1 MGVATFSKFGKKVK
15 KRLVDID
22 RNQNWLIDRV
32 KEKTG
37 LYCDSSYMYKI
48 LTGQHNTPSIVQA
61 ICEILKIEN
70 DLADDGPEAEEV
82 S

>member
-22 RNQNWLIDRV
+22 RSQTWLINRV

-61 ICEILKIEN
+61 ICEILEIEN
-70 DLADDGPEAEEV
+70 DLADDALETEEV

>member
-1 MGVATFSKFGKKVK
+1 MGVATITPFGKEVK

-22 RNQNWLIDRV
+22 RNQNWLINQV

-61 ICEILKIEN
+61 IREILDIP
-70 DLADDGPEAEEV
+70 DPDAPT